1 MVKIPY
7 VSEEVEIP
15 GNVEVE
21 VNGMKVR
28 VKGPKGELE
37 RDFSHAR
44 GVMIRQDEGKIV
56 VEAFFANRRKKALVG
71 SIASHIENMITGVT
85 KGFRYKLKIIYSH
98 FPISVKVE
106 GDKVVIEKLLGERA
120 PRYARIVSPRVKV
133 SVKGEDV
140 IVEGIDIEEVGQT
153 AANIERAAWISGFDR
168 RVFVDGIYIYEKGVA
183 E

>member
-1 MVKIPY
+1 MTKLPHVL
-7 VSEEVEIP
+7 EEVEIP
-15 GNVEVE
+15 EGVEAE

-28 VKGPKGELE
+28 VRGPKGELE

-44 GVMIRQDEGKIV
+44 GVNLRKEGNKII

-71 SIASHIENMITGVT
+71 SIAAHIENMMIGVT

-98 FPISVKVE
+98 FPISVRVE
-106 GDKVVIEKLLGERA
+106 GDKVVIEKFLGERA
-120 PRYARIVSPRVKV
+120 PRYAKIMSPRVKV
-133 SVKGEDV
+133 TVKGEDV
-140 IVEGIDIEEVGQT
+140 IVEGIDVEEVGQT
-153 AANIERAAWISGFDR
+153 AANIERAAWISEFDR

>member
-1 MVKIPY
+1 MAKLPH
-7 VSEEVEIP
+7 VSEEVEVP
-15 GNVEVE
+15 EGVEVE
-21 VNGMKVR
+21 ISGMKVR
-28 VKGPKGELE
+28 VRGPKGELE

-44 GVMIRQDEGKIV
+44 GVHLRKEDGKVV

-106 GDKVVIEKLLGERA
+106 GDRVVIEKFLGERA
-120 PRYARIVSPRVKV
+120 PRYAKIVSPRVKV

-153 AANIERAAWISGFDR
+153 AANIERAAWISSFDR